1 MELKI
6 DNLELSEQ
14 ATIQIVDGVLKN
26 IESLVTKHL
35 NQFNAKE
42 YLTIGET
49 ASYLSISRGSLGKLI
64 KDGLPVIKI
73 GNIQKIKKSDLE
85 KYLDQY
91 KNWMLVGGIR
101 ILLIKERI
109 YIYYDLWRTG
119 QNNSKKFR

>member
-91 KNWMLVGGIR
+91 KN
-101 ILLIKERI
+101 
-109 YIYYDLWRTG
+109 
-119 QNNSKKFR
+119 